1 MLHRGA
7 PRCAPG
13 CNSWVQHSE
22 FLLVSRDSLAGASR
36 ARACTPPDQ
45 AHAAR
50 SVNARWLWERA
61 PAAVQRDEDM
71 GKLWEVAKI
80 LWSSDM
86 AAAYTQLASAGN
98 GKLSQLWRCRD
109 NLFS

>member
-1 MLHRGA
+1 
-7 PRCAPG
+7 
-13 CNSWVQHSE
+13 
-22 FLLVSRDSLAGASR
+22 
-36 ARACTPPDQ
+36 
-45 AHAAR
+45 
-50 SVNARWLWERA
+50 
-61 PAAVQRDEDM
+61 VQRDEDM

>member
-1 MLHRGA
+1 V
-7 PRCAPG
+7 CT
-13 CNSWVQHSE
+13 WVQ
-22 FLLVSRDSLAGASR
+22 LLGAIFRVVACLSRFARRGLSR
-36 ARACTPPDQ
+36 ARACTPPDH

-61 PAAVQRDEDM
+61 PAAVQGDEDM

-80 LWSSDM
+80 LWNSDM

-98 GKLSQLWRCRD
+98 GKLWQTWRCRD
-109 NLFS
+109 NLFF